1 MASEA
6 TILRI
11 DHVQV
16 TMPRG
21 GEERARA
28 FYGGA
33 LGLREVAKPAALAGR
48 GGVWFACGEQTLH
61 FGVEDDYTA
70 PRKAHPAFLV
80 ADLEATRER
89 LVAAG
94 APLMEDVAIPGYLR
108 FETRDP
114 FGNRLEFVQKL
125 AAMGESAETIRQ
137 RVRANFGRAAE
148 AYVTSPSHATGDD
161 LARLVELA
169 APTGE
174 DFALDVST
182 GGGHTALALAR
193 SAGHVVASDLTPR
206 MLAAAQRFIREQG
219 VGHVEFVVA
228 DAEHLPFLDE
238 TFSLVTVR
246 IAPHHYTD
254 VPRAVREMARVLRP
268 GGRLVV
274 IDNIAPED
282 DALDALANAWEIRR
296 DPSHVREY
304 KASEWRAFLGAAGL
318 RVTDFETGS
327 KSHNFVPWVERMR
340 MPTSERAALE
350 AEMVSAAPAVR
361 EYFGIV
367 EDGGHVDRWTSEY
380 VVARAVKDTAGA

>member
-1 MASEA
+1 MMGDEA

-33 LGLREVAKPAALAGR
+33 LGLREVAKPAALTGR
-48 GGVWFACGEQTLH
+48 GGVWFACGDQAVHL
-61 FGVEDDYTA
+61 GVEDDYAA
-70 PRKAHPAFLV
+70 PRKAHPALLV
-80 ADLEATRER
+80 ADLAAARER

-94 APLMEDVAIPGYLR
+94 APVAEDVPLPGYLR

-114 FGNRLEFVQKL
+114 FGNRLEFLQKV
-125 AAMGESAETIRQ
+125 AATHEDAEAIKQ
-137 RVRANFGRAAE
+137 RVRASFGRAAE
-148 AYVTSPSHATGDD
+148 AYVTSPSHASGDD

-169 APTGE
+169 APAGD

-182 GGGHTALALAR
+182 GGGHAALAIAR
-193 SAGHVVASDLTPR
+193 SAGRVVASDLTPR
-206 MLAAAQRFIREQG
+206 ILAAARRFIAEQG
-219 VGHVEFVVA
+219 VANVEFVVA
-228 DAEHLPFLDE
+228 DAERLPFLDE

-246 IAPHHYTD
+246 IAPHHYAD

-268 GGRLVV
+268 GGRLIM

-282 DALDALANAWEIRR
+282 DALDALANAWEKRR

-304 KASEWRAFLGAAGL
+304 KASEWRGFLETAGL
-318 RVTDFETGS
+318 LVTAFETGS
-327 KSHNFVPWVERMR
+327 KSHDFAPWTERMR
-340 MPTSERAALE
+340 MPSAERAALE
-350 AEMVSAAPAVR
+350 AEMLGEAPAVR
-361 EYFGIV
+361 AYFGIA
-367 EDGGHVDRWTSEY
+367 EDGGHVARWSSEY
-380 VVARAVKDTAGA
+380 VVARAVNEDS